1 MNLPSAC
8 FDLAAVE
15 QQKVGGSFSAFLPSP
30 VSPRARP
37 LLIAAVTLTSLW
49 AGVVGLRV
57 LARSQATTSASVQAW
72 LAEHPL
78 PAADRQA
85 YLDELAERVNRLRG
99 SDRMDA
105 GLERELRG
113 VFRALNEAEQQ
124 AYLDATLPRGFDE
137 LMLALNAMDPDE
149 RRRMVD
155 EASRRIDEQ
164 GGPPPELSDDQVQ
177 QIVDQGMKSY
187 LSSANAQTKL
197 DLQPLVEQM
206 QANLQRRK

>member
-1 MNLPSAC
+1 MSSPNGSTGCAGRTAWTPGWSANC
-8 FDLAAVE
+8 
-15 QQKVGGSFSAFLPSP
+15 G
-30 VSPRARP
+30 
-37 LLIAAVTLTSLW
+37 
-49 AGVVGLRV
+49 
-57 LARSQATTSASVQAW
+57 RSSGQ
-72 LAEHPL
+72 
-78 PAADRQA
+78 
-85 YLDELAERVNRLRG
+85 
-99 SDRMDA
+99 
-105 GLERELRG
+105 
-113 VFRALNEAEQQ
+113 LNDAEQQ